1 MASQTIDID
10 RPFNGVFRALSLKDQ
25 RKALRGAMRREGNR
39 LKKQAA
45 DNLRAS
51 GITAPGKTYR
61 PSKKKRY
68 AGDPMS
74 LSKGIRLRVYPEDY
88 GAGFM
93 LSVKPHKKQGYH
105 TNRKGKEKPVL
116 MWAEDGT
123 EYRKTKTKTKFFV
136 RKRKGHVTG
145 RMKRYGFIR
154 KTDEQATQVVEQN
167 LFTDFQGNIEKAA
180 RKQGLL

>member
-51 GITAPGKTYR
+51 GIGQGTKQ
-61 PSKKKRY
+61 
-68 AGDPMS
+68 S